1 MIRSVWIVALA
12 LSACAAAGDWAKEG
26 STEEEVRRDL
36 SVCRDQAAAVTGR
49 DRRIDQDIRASRA
62 GSSLSTNLGTF
73 RDEVRDVRF
82 EKRFDEVVD
91 RCMRGRG
98 YARAGEDL

>member
-1 MIRSVWIVALA
+1 ML
-12 LSACAAAGDWAKEG
+12 LSACTATGDWVKDG
-26 STEEEVRRDL
+26 SVDEDIGRNL
-36 SVCRDQAAAVTGR
+36 AVCRDQASAVTGR

-62 GSSLSTNLGTF
+62 GSSLSTDLSAF

-82 EKRFDEVVD
+82 ERQFEDVVD

-98 YARAGEDL
+98 FARAGEEL

>member
-1 MIRSVWIVALA
+1 MA
-12 LSACAAAGDWAKEG
+12 LSACAATGDWVKEG
-26 STEEEVRRDL
+26 STDEEIGRILV
-36 SVCRDQAAAVTGR
+36 VCRDQANAVTGR

-62 GSSLSTNLGTF
+62 GSSLSTDLGAF

-82 EKRFDEVVD
+82 ERRFEDVVD